1 MEQTYKAE
9 ARADLGE
16 LLLGVRALQTND
28 HFVKRAR
35 VFGIRHAQRVAVNV
49 LPQWKDSKGNL
60 INLIWECHA
69 RLAPSSQRRQAVAQE
84 LEF

>member
-1 MEQTYKAE
+1 MKQTYKAE

-49 LPQWKDSKGNL
+49 LPSGKIKKA
-60 INLIWECHA
+60 I
-69 RLAPSSQRRQAVAQE
+69 
-84 LEF
+84 